1 MIMRRPKREIKDVN
15 EICKVIDECSVCRLG
30 LNDNGNVYIVPMN
43 FGYTCEDE
51 KLTFYLHS
59 AKVGRKIEVLKENPD
74 VCVELD
80 CRHGLMSSD
89 KPCGHSYY
97 FASFIGNGKAC
108 LEEDAGEKLR
118 ALKIIMKHQTGE
130 EFDNYDEKWV
140 NAVAVIKVE
149 LDAYTCKH
157 NDGSN

>member
-1 MIMRRPKREIKDVN
+1 MRRPKREIKDMA
-15 EICKVIDECSVCRLG
+15 EICTVIGECSVCRLG
-30 LNDNGNVYIVPMN
+30 LNDKGNVYIVPMN
-43 FGYTCEDE
+43 FGYTCEDR

-80 CRHGLMSSD
+80 CRHGLMSAD
-89 KPCGHSYY
+89 KPCGHSYL
-97 FASFIGNGKAC
+97 FASLIGSGKAC
-108 LEEDAGEKLR
+108 LEEDADEKR
-118 ALKIIMKHQTGE
+118 KALQVIMKHQTGRD
-130 EFDNYDEKWV
+130 FTDFDEKWV

-157 NDGSN
+157 HDVSN